1 MVAIYQAKKKPA
13 GKEYADLTIERWDHE
28 AQGISHLQGKICF
41 TEGALPGEL
50 VRVRLTEQKKDF
62 QRAVVQKVLTAVPG
76 RRAAPCQ
83 YAGSC
88 GGCQLQHVE
97 PAMALTLKQQ
107 AVDGLLRHQLK
118 LVDLPWQPAIS
129 SAETGYRRRARLG
142 VWYDKKG
149 RSFQVGFRKAAD
161 KEILDITA
169 CAVLTAALQPALAVL
184 RSALPQL
191 SQGQAITHVELLD
204 ADGQAYLIV
213 RHVKPLPAADVTLLC
228 QAWPQ
233 AIWFGEPQTG
243 HYQAWQPDTV
253 MPSYRLNDLFLQFQ
267 PTDFIQVNASVNQ
280 QMVAQALSWLMPKNN
295 EQVLDLYCGIGN
307 FSLPIAATGAQVT
320 AVEGVAEMVQRAHQ
334 NAAANHLAHTEFVR
348 ADLHLPW
355 PADAWAARRYDK
367 VLLDPARAGAEVCV
381 GEIAKRKPAQILY
394 VSCNP
399 ATFARD
405 AKVLLA
411 KRYQLT
417 KIGVMDM
424 FPNTSHLE
432 LMALFELTRQ

>member
-13 GKEYADLTIERWDHE
+13 GNEYADLTIERWDLE
-28 AQGISHLQGKICF
+28 AQGISRLHGKICF

-62 QRAVVQKVLTAVPG
+62 QRAVVQKVLTPVPG

-97 PAMALTLKQQ
+97 PATALTLKQQ

-118 LVDLPWQPAIS
+118 LSDLPWQPAIT
-129 SAETGYRRRARLG
+129 SAEAGYRRRARLG
-142 VWYDKKG
+142 VWFDKKS
-149 RSFQVGFRKAAD
+149 RRFQVGFRKAAD
-161 KEILDITA
+161 KEILDIA
-169 CAVLTAALQPALAVL
+169 SCAVLTPALQPALSVL
-184 RSALPQL
+184 RSVLPQL

-204 ADGQAYLIV
+204 ADGQAYLVV
-213 RHVKPLPAADVTLLC
+213 RHVKPLPAADVALLC
-228 QAWPQ
+228 HAWPE
-233 AIWFGEPQTG
+233 AIWFGEAESGQ
-243 HYQAWQPDTV
+243 YQAWQTGV
-253 MPSYRLNDLFLQFQ
+253 AMPAYRLGDITLQFQ
-267 PTDFIQVNASVNQ
+267 PTDFIQVNAAVNQ
-280 QMVAQALSWLMPKNN
+280 QMVQQALSWLMPKNT

-307 FSLPIAATGAQVT
+307 FSLPLARAGAAVT

-334 NAAANHLAHTEFVR
+334 NAAANQLTQTEFVR
-348 ADLHLPW
+348 ADLHLGW
-355 PADAWAARRYDK
+355 PAEPWAGRRYDK